1 MLCRIEQS
9 RVRGHTLDLAGD
21 PKSFNE
27 PTAGGR
33 EQALDRRD
41 VSEGASGRLGDGT
54 LESCDSLDGPLILE
68 RSPHAEGRTTPLR
81 RGRLGVHASALT

>member
-9 RVRGHTLDLAGD
+9 RVHGHTLDLAGD

-33 EQALDRRD
+33 EQAHDRRD

-54 LESCDSLDGPLILE
+54 LESCDSLDGPLILD
-68 RSPHAEGRTTPLR
+68 RSPHLSREGRLHSAAVDSKYTLR
-81 RGRLGVHASALT
+81 R